1 MFRLVL
7 IALASFSLT
16 GCFVFEEIR
25 KGNELMDQHA
35 STASRQKKTER
46 ASLAEAAEGKAP
58 KGKASKIASLVEWKN
73 KTQEEL
79 SEWWDEVAAEGPIA
93 PPPDD
98 PVIRCQANGQVRF
111 TRKSQ
116 CENQRG
122 RTIAVYSK
130 DEGGG

>member
-58 KGKASKIASLVEWKN
+58 QGHLP
-73 KTQEEL
+73 TLQYR
-79 SEWWDEVAAEGPIA
+79 
-93 PPPDD
+93 PDD

-122 RTIAVYSK
+122 RIIAVYSK